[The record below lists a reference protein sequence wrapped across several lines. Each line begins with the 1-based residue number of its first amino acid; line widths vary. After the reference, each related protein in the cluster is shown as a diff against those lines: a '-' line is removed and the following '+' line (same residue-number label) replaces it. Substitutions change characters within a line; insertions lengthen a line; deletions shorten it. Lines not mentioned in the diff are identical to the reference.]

1 MKMGKFKYKLSL
13 LRHLRLFAVLVIASF
28 LVGNNENCYAQLE
41 GQSLIDSLQKR
52 LPLLGEDTFKVNVL
66 NTIAYKYYFV
76 NADNGIPYAKQA
88 IDLATHLNYT
98 KGIATAHK
106 NLGTIYM
113 NRAVYDSALF
123 EYANALNLFISI
135 NDSDGQARALGN
147 IGMIYDDLG
156 DYLKALDY
164 ELKALAIYDH
174 QNNKEGKSRIYGNL
188 GIIYQTPK
196 KFADALYYDTMAL
209 KLHQETGDQQSIA
222 IDLGN
227 IGNVYSDL
235 KDFNKAL
242 AFDKQALDL
251 YIQMND
257 TSAMANKL
265 QNMADV
271 YGNLDDFERS
281 LALSNEALKLYTK
294 LNDRQG
300 MGILLGNIGAKY
312 LGIARQ
318 ITGNKVAKGQGSF
331 AQNLTNA
338 IEYSTKA
345 ISLFKEIG
353 AIDYLQACYHDL
365 AIEYELIGNNTEA
378 LKAEKEY
385 IFFKDSVNN
394 TSKRVAFANLE
405 KQRAIEEKNNAEEQN
420 VIALKLNTLIKTKKR
435 NESVVFVTGIVLLL
449 IGMLLLIR
457 QRRLAEKLL
466 LNILPPKIAKRLKKK
481 EYPIADHFTEASIIF
496 ADIVGFTVF
505 SEKVGPNVVVSTLN
519 DIFIKLDAI
528 ADKFGLE
535 KIKTIGDCYMVVAG
549 LPEPRPDHP
558 ILAAKMALEIKK
570 VMDGYL
576 APDGSPIK
584 MRIGIDC
591 GSIVSG
597 VIGKKKFI
605 YDVWGDAVNTA
616 SRMESSGLPGEIHC
630 TDNFKNK
637 LPPNYIFKS
646 RGAMNIKSKGMMETW
661 LLEGIND

>member
-1 MKMGKFKYKLSL
+1 MGKFKYELSF
-13 LRHLRLFAVLVIASF
+13 LRHLRLFAVLFIASF
-28 LVGNNENCYAQLE
+28 LVGNNKNCYAQLL

-52 LPLLGEDTFKVNVL
+52 LPLLSEDTFKVNVL

-76 NADNGIPYAKQA
+76 NADNGIPYARKA
-88 IDLATHLNYT
+88 MYLAGRLNYA

-113 NRAVYDSALF
+113 NRAVYDTALF
-123 EYANALNLFISI
+123 EYTSALNLFNSI
-135 NDSDGQARALGN
+135 NDSDGEARVMGN

-164 ELKALAIYDH
+164 ELKALGIYDH

-196 KFADALYYDTMAL
+196 KFADALHYDTLAL
-209 KLHQETGDQQSIA
+209 KLHQESGDQQSIA

-227 IGNVYSDL
+227 IGNVYLDL
-235 KDFNKAL
+235 KDYHKALAYDNKAL
-242 AFDKQALDL
+242 EL
-251 YIQMND
+251 YTQMND

-265 QNMADV
+265 QNLADV
-271 YGNLDDFERS
+271 YGNMEDYKRS
-281 LALSNEALKLYTK
+281 LDLSEQALQLYTI
-294 LNDRQG
+294 LNDKQG
-300 MGILLGNIGAKY
+300 MGILLGNMGAMY
-312 LGIARQ
+312 LGIAQQRS
-318 ITGNKVAKGQGSF
+318 KGKKLEWEGDQK
-331 AQNLTNA
+331 QNIGKA
-338 IEYSTKA
+338 IEFSTRA
-345 ISLFKEIG
+345 SALFKEIG

-365 AIEYELIGNNTEA
+365 ALEYEFNGNSEEA

-385 IFFKDSVNN
+385 IFYKDSVNS

-405 KQRAIEEKNNAEEQN
+405 KQRAIEEKNYALEQN
-420 VIALKLNTLIKTKKR
+420 AIQIKLNDVIKTKKR
-435 NESVVFVTGIVLLL
+435 NESVLFL
-449 IGMLLLIR
+449 IGMFVLIVGMILLIR
-457 QRRLAEKLL
+457 QRRLTEKLL
-466 LNILPPKIAKRLKKK
+466 LNILPPKIARRLKRK

-505 SEKVGPNVVVSTLN
+505 SEQVGPDMVVTTLN
-519 DIFIKLDAI
+519 DIFTKLDAI

-549 LPEPRPDHP
+549 LPEPRADHP

-576 APDGSPIK
+576 APDGSPIR

-637 LPPNYIFKS
+637 LPPNFIFRS

-661 LLEGIND
+661 ILEGVKD